1 MGVIVEEST
10 DLETNLAAG
19 QKPNLLK
26 NLCNYERNCEN
37 LGHNKKCNYS
47 PMMGGA
53 NDNLERNI
61 SLPGMISVATVQEYF
76 VDNSCEEEQ
85 GWSRFGQTY

>member
-26 NLCNYERNCEN
+26 NLCNYERNCKN

-47 PMMGGA
+47 PMMGEVYLNA
-53 NDNLERNI
+53 
-61 SLPGMISVATVQEYF
+61 
-76 VDNSCEEEQ
+76 
-85 GWSRFGQTY
+85 

>member
-26 NLCNYERNCEN
+26 ICVTMKGTAE
-37 LGHNKKCNYS
+37 
-47 PMMGGA
+47 
-53 NDNLERNI
+53 I
-61 SLPGMISVATVQEYF
+61 
-76 VDNSCEEEQ
+76 
-85 GWSRFGQTY
+85 

>member
-1 MGVIVEEST
+1 MHDI
-10 DLETNLAAG
+10 
-19 QKPNLLK
+19 
-26 NLCNYERNCEN
+26 LCSYRAVAD
-37 LGHNKKCNYS
+37 
-47 PMMGGA
+47 GGA